1 MGFVGGDL
9 AGKKVVSVDCG
20 ASHTVAVT
28 AEGDVYTWGRG
39 KFGALGHG
47 DAQDVH

>member
-1 MGFVGGDL
+1 MNGDL
-9 AGKKVVSVDCG
+9 TGKSISGIDCG

-28 AEGDVYTWGRG
+28 DDGQVYTWGRG

-47 DAQDVH
+47 DT